1 MNEIFLASNRA
12 SIVLSF
18 CRQSL
23 NVEIKTHEDIFL
35 NFLVLITLAPV
46 SSSVGDR
53 LSVHGSIFL
62 VDGIKCKYF
71 VHMNIRYRLRYFTTA
86 SNVMTV
92 QNAALN
98 FCIVYSD
105 SNVTE
110 GKVSLSKK

>member
-1 MNEIFLASNRA
+1 MHDVIFWNLL
-12 SIVLSF
+12 I
-18 CRQSL
+18 
-23 NVEIKTHEDIFL
+23 
-35 NFLVLITLAPV
+35 LITLAPV

-53 LSVHGSIFL
+53 LSVHGNIFL
-62 VDGIKCKYF
+62 VGGMKCKYF
-71 VHMNIRYRLRYFTTA
+71 IHMDMRYRIRCFTIA

-98 FCIVYSD
+98 FCRVYSD